1 MQRDKAQNQ
10 NSKKKILIYSQNLG
24 LHPCG
29 RGPKV
34 PGQLL
39 RGGARGSFLLLF
51 YSRGFSSLLQMKA
64 LGCSLWHSPWIYRT
78 VKGEEGLDWK
88 GFALMGTPE
97 NYFGFSTYP
106 KSGVKCWNT
115 SQLLTSSRADPMFA
129 EVLGSP
135 ESSKIQ
141 QNPAWRVFRDLQGLG
156 LASGDK
162 GLEPKLL
169 SSCCIS
175 GHTYKVCMQRFLEIG
190 WRASS
195 KITHQAGLGKSFHP
209 EQLSEHSVT

>member
-1 MQRDKAQNQ
+1 M
-10 NSKKKILIYSQNLG
+10 G
-24 LHPCG
+24 EV
-29 RGPKV
+29 PKYPDSSWEVV
-34 PGQLL
+34 PG
-39 RGGARGSFLLLF
+39 GASCSFFTPGDFLPCC
-51 YSRGFSSLLQMKA
+51 RWRA

-169 SSCCIS
+169 CSCCIS